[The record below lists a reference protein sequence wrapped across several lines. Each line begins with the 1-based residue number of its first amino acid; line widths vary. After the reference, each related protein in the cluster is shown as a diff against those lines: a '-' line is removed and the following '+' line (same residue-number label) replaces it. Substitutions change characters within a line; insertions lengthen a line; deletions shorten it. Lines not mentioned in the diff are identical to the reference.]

1 MKQVIELS
9 RKPSVIVS
17 TPGRLLDHL
26 SNTKGFEL
34 NNIKYLVLDE
44 ADKLLNKDFELQ
56 FNEIL
61 QKLPS
66 ERNAYLYSATLT
78 HNV

>member
-9 RKPSVIVS
+9 KKPSVIVS

-26 SNTKGFEL
+26 TNTKGFSL
-34 NNIKYLVLDE
+34 DNLKFLVLDE

-61 QKLPS
+61 SKLP
-66 ERNAYLYSATLT
+66 T
-78 HNV
+78 